1 VSESAPP
8 YPAGRP
14 GGERRRGRGLAAR
27 IALLTTAVA
36 VITAL
41 VTGLLGAGLIQRA
54 NVRSA
59 ERTLSRLADAAQ
71 ATTDQGLR
79 PDAAQLRA
87 RRTLEA
93 IGVHTA
99 IIRPN
104 GQVRSGYAAARVAIT
119 SGDVGRLLAGKSV
132 HGQRR
137 VGGRLF
143 LIEGRPTRGGAIAL
157 VQRRSTALSG
167 YQSAVLALLVALAVG
182 LVVAV
187 LLGLLVASRLARPLR
202 TAAAATRALA
212 AGQRDIV
219 APVSGPLEV
228 AEVGEGVNA
237 LAAALRYSEG
247 RQREFLLS
255 VSHDLRTPLTAIS
268 GYAES
273 LAEGVVPP
281 AEAAEVGAIMLAE
294 AQRLNR
300 MVSDLLDYAR
310 LGAQEFPIEL
320 VRVDLVDLARD
331 AARVWS
337 MRSSAAGVSFDTEL
351 QSGPLE
357 VVTDPTRVRQVL
369 DGLFDNALR
378 VTPPGSPIVL
388 AARGDGPG
396 ALLEVRDGGPGL
408 TEADLDVAFD
418 RSALYNRYRG
428 IRQVGTGLG
437 LAIVNSLVERLGG
450 RIEAGHAAEGGARFT
465 VRLPPTVGP

>member
-1 VSESAPP
+1 MPGAGGPVVPP
-8 YPAGRP
+8 AERP
-14 GGERRRGRGLAAR
+14 RGRGLAAR

-59 ERTLSRLADAAQ
+59 ERLLARLADAAQ
-71 ATTDQGLR
+71 QTTDQGLR
-79 PDAAQLRA
+79 PGVAERRA

-93 IGVHTA
+93 IGIHTA
-99 IIRPN
+99 VVRRD
-104 GQVRSGYAAARVAIT
+104 GQVDASGVARLALAD
-119 SGDVGRLLAGKSV
+119 GDVQRLLAGRSV
-132 HGQRR
+132 HGQHR
-137 VGGRLF
+137 VRGYVF
-143 LIEGRPTRGGAIAL
+143 LIEGRPTRTGAIAL
-157 VQRRSTALSG
+157 VQRRSEALSG
-167 YQSAVLALLVALAVG
+167 YHGALFALLVALGVG
-182 LVVAV
+182 LLVAV
-187 LLGLLVASRLARPLR
+187 LLGLLVARRLAQPLR

-212 AGQRDIV
+212 EGHRDVV
-219 APVSGPLEV
+219 APVAGPVEV

-247 RQREFLLS
+247 RQREFLLA

-273 LAEGVVPP
+273 LADGVVPP
-281 AEAAEVGAIMLAE
+281 AEAAEVGAIMLEE
-294 AQRLNR
+294 AHRLNR

-310 LGAQEFPIEL
+310 LGAKEFPIEL
-320 VRVDLVDLARD
+320 VQTDLVRVVQD

-337 MRSSAAGVSFDTEL
+337 MRSNAGGVVFRIEFDDA
-351 QSGPLE
+351 PLM
-357 VVTDPTRVRQVL
+357 VVTDPARIRQVL

-378 VTPPGSPIVL
+378 VTPAGAPIVL
-388 AARGDGPG
+388 AARPEQVG
-396 ALLEVRDGGPGL
+396 AVLEVRDGGPGL
-408 TEADLDVAFD
+408 TEADLDIAFE

-437 LAIVNSLVERLGG
+437 LAIVHGLVARLGG
-450 RIEAGHAAEGGARFT
+450 RINASHAPEGGAAFT
-465 VRLPPTVGP
+465 VWLPTTPSS